1 MGNNISGKFHPCA
14 LSLVRIVYLKL
25 SSFDTK
31 IKAPWVNLDIDVS
44 LEAYVRYKKFY
55 HNKNK
60 QTGKENP
67 FHSIH
72 ILT

>member
-1 MGNNISGKFHPCA
+1 VNDISDKPHAYA
-14 LSLVRIVYLKL
+14 LNLSIIVYPKS

-31 IKAPWVNLDIDVS
+31 TKAPWVNLDIDVS
-44 LEAYVRYKKFY
+44 LEAYVHYKKFY

-60 QTGKENP
+60 QTGKEIP
-67 FHSIH
+67 SHSIH